1 MDAHINIEF
10 TASEVNA
17 VLLSLGKQPYEEVAG
32 LIDRISS
39 QCGSVLTTQTSEDAG
54 PELPAASEL
63 AE

>member
-17 VLLSLGKQPYEEVAG
+17 VLLSLGKQPYAEVAG
-32 LIDRISS
+32 LIDRISA
-39 QCGSVLTTQTSEDAG
+39 QCSSVLTTQTSEDDG

>member
-1 MDAHINIEF
+1 MDARINIEF

-32 LIDRISS
+32 LIGRISS
-39 QCGSVLTTQTSEDAG
+39 QCGSVLTTQTSEDAC

>member
-10 TASEVNA
+10 TASEVSA

-39 QCGSVLTTQTSEDAG
+39 QCGSVLATQTSGDAS

>member
-39 QCGSVLTTQTSEDAG
+39 QCGSVLATPIEEEANPD
-54 PELPAASEL
+54 LPAASEL